1 VAGMSDAKAFS
12 STKTLTTCALLT
24 ALALIFSY
32 VEFLVPLSLGIP
44 GIKIGLANIVIVMAL
59 YSLGPVHAL
68 VINLIRIALS
78 ALLFGN
84 LFSALYALCGG
95 LVSLAVMAVLKKTG
109 VFSLTGVS
117 MAGGAAHNV
126 AQLAAAAVIVGSSK
140 VFMYMPVLVLA
151 GMAAGIFNGIV
162 CSLVMRKIK

>member
-1 VAGMSDAKAFS
+1 
-12 STKTLTTCALLT
+12 
-24 ALALIFSY
+24 
-32 VEFLVPLSLGIP
+32 
-44 GIKIGLANIVIVMAL
+44 MAL
-59 YSLGPVHAL
+59 
-68 VINLIRIALS
+68 
-78 ALLFGN
+78 
-84 LFSALYALCGG
+84 
-95 LVSLAVMAVLKKTG
+95 LKKTD

-117 MAGGAAHNV
+117 MAGGAAHNI

>member
-1 VAGMSDAKAFS
+1 MSDAKAFS
-12 STKTLTTCALLT
+12 STKKLTTCALLT

-32 VEFLVPLSLGIP
+32 IEFLVPLSLGIP

-59 YSLGPVHAL
+59 YSLGPGYAL
-68 VINLIRIALS
+68 VINLVRIALS

-95 LVSLAVMAVLKKTG
+95 LVSLAVMALLKKTD

-117 MAGGAAHNV
+117 MAGGAAHNI

>member
-1 VAGMSDAKAFS
+1 MTDARTI
-12 STKTLTTCALLT
+12 STKKLTTCALLT

-32 VEFLVPLSLGIP
+32 IEFLVPLSLGIP

-59 YSLGPVHAL
+59 YSLGPGYAL
-68 VINLIRIALS
+68 VINLVRIALS

-95 LVSLAVMAVLKKTG
+95 LISLAVMALLKKTD

-117 MAGGAAHNV
+117 MAGGAAHNI

>member
-1 VAGMSDAKAFS
+1 MSEAKAFS
-12 STKTLTTCALLT
+12 STKKLTTCALLT

-32 VEFLVPLSLGIP
+32 IEFLVPLSLGIP

-59 YSLGPVHAL
+59 Y
-68 VINLIRIALS
+68 
-78 ALLFGN
+78 
-84 LFSALYALCGG
+84 ALCGG
-95 LVSLAVMAVLKKTG
+95 LFSLAVMALLKKTD

-117 MAGGAAHNV
+117 MAGGAAHNI

>member
-1 VAGMSDAKAFS
+1 MTDARTI
-12 STKTLTTCALLT
+12 STKKLTTCALLT

-32 VEFLVPLSLGIP
+32 IEFLVPLSLGIP

-59 YSLGPVHAL
+59 YSLGPGYAL
-68 VINLIRIALS
+68 VINLVRIALS

-95 LVSLAVMAVLKKTG
+95 LVSLAVMALLKKTD

-117 MAGGAAHNV
+117 MAGGAAHNI

>member
-1 VAGMSDAKAFS
+1 MSETKAFG
-12 STKTLTTCALLT
+12 STKKLTTCALLT

-32 VEFLVPLSLGIP
+32 IEFLVPLSLGVP
-44 GIKIGLANIVIVMAL
+44 GIKIGLANIVIVLAL
-59 YSLGPVHAL
+59 YSLGPGYAL
-68 VINLIRIALS
+68 VINLVRIALS

-95 LVSLAVMAVLKKTG
+95 LFSLAVMALLKKTD

-117 MAGGAAHNV
+117 MAGGAAHNI
-126 AQLAAAAVIVGSSK
+126 AQLAAAAVIVGSAK
-140 VFMYMPVLVLA
+140 VFLYMPVLVLA

-162 CSLVMRKIK
+162 CTLVTRKIK

>member
-1 VAGMSDAKAFS
+1 MPDTKAFS
-12 STKTLTTCALLT
+12 STKKLTTCALLT

-32 VEFLVPLSLGIP
+32 IDFLVPLSLGIP

-68 VINLIRIALS
+68 AINLVRIALS

-95 LVSLAVMAVLKKTG
+95 LVSLAVMALLKKTD
-109 VFSLTGVS
+109 VFSLAGVS
-117 MAGGAAHNV
+117 MAGGAAHNI

-140 VFMYMPVLVLA
+140 VFTYMPVLVLA

>member
-1 VAGMSDAKAFS
+1 MSDAKAFS
-12 STKTLTTCALLT
+12 STKKLTTCALLT

-32 VEFLVPLSLGIP
+32 IEFLVPLSLGIP

-59 YSLGPVHAL
+59 YSLGPGYAL
-68 VINLIRIALS
+68 VINLVRIALS

-95 LVSLAVMAVLKKTG
+95 LVSLAVMALLKKTDI
-109 VFSLTGVS
+109 FSLTGVS
-117 MAGGAAHNV
+117 MAGGAAHNI